1 MHPDL
6 GSLWT
11 AAGVVSGFQV
21 TGFALRI
28 NREIDVSGKGDIT
41 WLPPADILNL
51 LSIAVTMLGVFVAP
65 VLGIGGTTVP
75 VKAFGLSVLLLA
87 GYPFALA
94 GHYDLFNPRTYRS
107 WTYCPRQ
114 ERIVLSVVGVSAIT
128 YTALAVLRQ

>member
-41 WLPPADILNL
+41 WIPPADILNL
-51 LSIAVTMLGVFVAP
+51 LSIAVSMFGVFVAP
-65 VLGIGGTTVP
+65 VIGLGSANVP

-87 GYPFALA
+87 AYPFALA
-94 GHYDLFNPRTYRS
+94 GHYDMFNPRTHRS
-107 WTYCPRQ
+107 WSYCPRQ
-114 ERIVLSVVGVSAIT
+114 EQVALVIVGVLAII
-128 YTALAVLRQ
+128 YIALVALR

>member
-11 AAGVVSGFQV
+11 AAGVVSGLQV

-28 NREIDVSGKGDIT
+28 NREIEVSGKGDIT

-51 LSIAVTMLGVFVAP
+51 LSIAVTMLGVFITP
-65 VLGIGGTTVP
+65 VLDIGSAAVP

-94 GHYDLFNPRTYRS
+94 GHYDMFNPRTHRS

-114 ERIVLSVVGVSAIT
+114 ERIALTVVGVSAVVYI
-128 YTALAVLRQ
+128 ALATLQ

>member
-1 MHPDL
+1 M
-6 GSLWT
+6 
-11 AAGVVSGFQV
+11 VSGFQV

-51 LSIAVTMLGVFVAP
+51 LSIAVTMLGVFIAP
-65 VLGIGGTTVP
+65 VLEIGSATVP
-75 VKAFGLSVLLLA
+75 IRAFGLSVLLLA

-94 GHYDLFNPRTYRS
+94 GHYDMFNPRTRRS

-114 ERIVLSVVGVSAIT
+114 ERIALAIVGVSAVA
-128 YTALAVLRQ
+128 YTALAALR